1 MVQVSFAYG
10 GDARD
15 IPIAVSERLDGRI
28 WFLRLSVA
36 SATRFLGQGNDNRRS
51 VNIDPNIELHGV
63 PGYMSPSWEQWFDPT
78 AA

>member
-1 MVQVSFAYG
+1 MHGPDRMVQVSFAYG

-51 VNIDPNIELHGV
+51 VRRG
-63 PGYMSPSWEQWFDPT
+63 GYLSPSWEQWFDPT